1 MKMLLSEYSQILM
14 TDMGD
19 LSAFISCR
27 SAITWIRPLVKD
39 IFAFLSE
46 VPELRRGFQCAALL
60 AVMTCAISDSEF
72 SSKNHFCW
80 LVAKLVAATAAK
92 QVIIMQKFIIEMKC
106 T

>member
-1 MKMLLSEYSQILM
+1 MKRLMSEYIQSLM

-27 SAITWIRPLVKD
+27 SAITWRRHLVKD

-72 SSKNHFCW
+72 SSNNHFCW
-80 LVAKLVAATAAK
+80 LVATLVAATAAK
-92 QVIIMQKFIIEMKC
+92 QVIIMQSLLLK
-106 T
+106 